1 MCVCVCARAPLF
13 QQQHHRLH
21 QLLED
26 AASEP
31 RMMSCNASV
40 RPQET
45 DGAQPRHNGL
55 GSAPLS
61 LSIAGFQGSRRE
73 SCRGGLSRAAA
84 DGGGSR
90 WTADASTE
98 EAVRTNLEAALRH
111 QHHLR
116 LHPASLSPGAQASR
130 SAAPVLRVDIGRRFP
145 LCTCDESRAAAS
157 DDGSRRPLDHIR
169 VSS

>member
-1 MCVCVCARAPLF
+1 MIDNPKIRCAFVCVCARAPLF

-21 QLLED
+21 QLSED

-31 RMMSCNASV
+31 RMMSCNAPV

-55 GSAPLS
+55 GSAPLL
-61 LSIAGFQGSRRE
+61 LSIAGFQGSRREE

-84 DGGGSR
+84 DAGGSR

-98 EAVRTNLEAALRH
+98 EAVRTKLEAALLLLLLLRH

-130 SAAPVLRVDIGRRFP
+130 SRSSTRPPGGHGPPLSALR
-145 LCTCDESRAAAS
+145 L
-157 DDGSRRPLDHIR
+157 
-169 VSS
+169 